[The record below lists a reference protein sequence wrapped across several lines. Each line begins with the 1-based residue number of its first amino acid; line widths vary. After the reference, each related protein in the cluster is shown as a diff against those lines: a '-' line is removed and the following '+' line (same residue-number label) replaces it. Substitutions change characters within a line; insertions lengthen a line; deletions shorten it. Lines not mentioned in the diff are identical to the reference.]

1 MCNCNLDAH
10 MIGEVIMRWH
20 QLKIK
25 GNNQYYHMVHGKQFV
40 SSICYSPVYVDR
52 HTTTYTPT
60 SKIKCV

>member
-25 GNNQYYHMVHGKQFV
+25 GNNHYYHMHGAWKAVRLKYLLF
-40 SSICYSPVYVDR
+40 
-52 HTTTYTPT
+52 T
-60 SKIKCV
+60 SVCR